1 MAIPACDNAMLARP
15 GEKTEEE
22 AGTREGWRRNL
33 TGIPFCL
40 RGTTTATTT
49 QPLNG
54 KKTKQVEGE
63 EGGENQKCLTEL

>member
-15 GEKTEEE
+15 GGKTEEE

-40 RGTTTATTT
+40 RGTTAT
-49 QPLNG
+49 PLNG
-54 KKTKQVEGE
+54 KKKTKQVEGE
-63 EGGENQKCLTEL
+63 VGRKPEMPD